1 MRFRRLIGPTIL
13 ALAALLV
20 LGGCGDDEDEATS
33 ASNDQATI
41 VKADF
46 IQAANAI
53 CEQRGEE
60 VKAKSEK
67 ILAASGE
74 KPRNVVAKEL
84 VEEAVAPAFERE
96 ADEIR
101 ALEPPAG
108 DEEQVEELVDA
119 IDEMVARTRNDLS
132 ANRDYPY
139 RKTENLAAAYGLPDC
154 GRP

>member
-1 MRFRRLIGPTIL
+1 MRFRRLMGPTIL

-20 LGGCGDDEDEATS
+20 AGCGEDEDEATS
-33 ASNDQATI
+33 ASNDRATI

-53 CEQRGEE
+53 CQKRGRE
-60 VKAKSEK
+60 VKAKSQR
-67 ILAASGE
+67 ILAASGN
-74 KPRNVVAKEL
+74 KSRNVVAKEL

-101 ALEPPAG
+101 DLAPPSG
-108 DEEQVEELVDA
+108 EEEQVEELVGA
-119 IDEMVARTRNDLS
+119 IDEMIARTRRDLS
-132 ANRDYPY
+132 ANRNYPY
-139 RKTENLAAAYGLPDC
+139 RKTENIAAAYGLPDC